1 MDFFK
6 VLKDPDI
13 NRAITF
19 GFSFLKAFGQGLEK
33 NRVDEKVMGSS
44 HHFFVVYKSVHVK
57 RNILLLKRWI
67 ETGNM
72 ESIPNIVLEFGGI
85 YATP

>member
-1 MDFFK
+1 MK
-6 VLKDPDI
+6 
-13 NRAITF
+13 
-19 GFSFLKAFGQGLEK
+19 
-33 NRVDEKVMGSS
+33 KVMGSS
-44 HHFFVVYKSVHVK
+44 HHFFRCMYKSVHVK